1 MLNAFFFV
9 LWQKSF
15 KMKLAQYLALFTVVA
30 GSFLPLVHIPIIGNW
45 NYYKIDSNLAFLVWG
60 FCVIALIGIIFDK
73 LKIVRVVA
81 VILLLL
87 FVFTIV
93 AVKFKS
99 LNYFSFL
106 PFKSWQESFAGI
118 VKLSWAWILEF
129 AGAILLLILNK
140 QKIKN

>member
-1 MLNAFFFV
+1 
-9 LWQKSF
+9 
-15 KMKLAQYLALFTVVA
+15 MKIAQYLALFLVVA

-73 LKIVRVVA
+73 LKIVKVVT

-87 FVFTIV
+87 FVFTII

-118 VKLSWAWILEF
+118 VKLSWGWILEF

>member
-1 MLNAFFFV
+1 
-9 LWQKSF
+9 
-15 KMKLAQYLALFTVVA
+15 MKLAQYLALFTVVA

>member
-1 MLNAFFFV
+1 
-9 LWQKSF
+9 
-15 KMKLAQYLALFTVVA
+15 MKITQFLALLLVVA

-45 NYYKIDSNLAFLVWG
+45 NYYKIDSTLAFLVWG
-60 FCVIALIGIIFDK
+60 FCSIAFLGVIFG
-73 LKIVRVVA
+73 KINLVRATA
-81 VILLLL
+81 VILLLI

-118 VKLSWAWILEF
+118 VRLSWAWILEF
-129 AGAILLLILNK
+129 AGTALLLLLK
-140 QKIKN
+140 QVKIKKLT